1 VRSRSPFHQ
10 DVKSMEPNRAGYRY
24 KASLSSE
31 ILDVPLRRPSSTR
44 SASAANTVAMRHVNV
59 PV

>member
-1 VRSRSPFHQ
+1 
-10 DVKSMEPNRAGYRY
+10 MEPNRAGYRY